1 MQFVAVAL
9 AALSITA
16 SGAADPPLAA
26 AGYDQPEVTADNCSA
41 KSPELTVCFLR
52 PRTMGR
58 YLVHVEGTSTAN
70 GPDATQTIGIG
81 GAGGTWSCGSAS
93 TKTGSWSGGART
105 LMAACDI
112 TVLSDAPLEI
122 DAQFASQ
129 GATLDPRG
137 PVVTI
142 RRRSWNG
149 VLDASTLHVGVKDAG
164 AK

>member
-1 MQFVAVAL
+1 MQFVALAL

-16 SGAADPPLAA
+16 AGAADPPLAA
-26 AGYDQPEVTADNCSA
+26 AGYSQTDITADNCSV
-41 KSPELTVCFLR
+41 KSPGLTVCYLR

-70 GPDATQTIGIG
+70 GPDATQSIGIV
-81 GAGGTWSCGSAS
+81 GAGGTWACGSAE
-93 TKTGSWSGGART
+93 TKKGSWSSGART
-105 LMAACDI
+105 LMAECGL

-122 DAQFASQ
+122 DATFGSQ
-129 GATLDPRG
+129 GATLDPGG

-142 RRRSWNG
+142 HRTPWNG
-149 VLDASTLHVGVKDAG
+149 VLDASSLHVGMKDAA